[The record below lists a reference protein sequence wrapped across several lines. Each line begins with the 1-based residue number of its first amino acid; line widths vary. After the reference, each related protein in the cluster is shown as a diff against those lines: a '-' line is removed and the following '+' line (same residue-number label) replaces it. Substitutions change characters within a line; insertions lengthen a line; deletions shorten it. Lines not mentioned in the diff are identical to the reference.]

1 VELPTS
7 SPLLI
12 VCFDSSLGAY
22 VALLFKMMLLLL
34 LLRAGDLLLLLLL
47 CP

>member
-22 VALLFKMMLLLL
+22 VALLLL